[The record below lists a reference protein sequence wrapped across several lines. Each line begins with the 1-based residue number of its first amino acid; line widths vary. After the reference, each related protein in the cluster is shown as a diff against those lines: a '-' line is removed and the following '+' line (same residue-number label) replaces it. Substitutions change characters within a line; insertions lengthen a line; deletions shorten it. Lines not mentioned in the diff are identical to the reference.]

1 MRDFLFLMKKVYCL
15 LIVLLAFL
23 PGIYAQYLPV
33 EVLNAENKLPFSDV
47 SSVSFDAHHLAWIA
61 SYGQGI
67 AVFNGNKTIAH
78 YTTGNGLKSNYV
90 VSIKPVG
97 DSVFVVQDKYLSL
110 WYRNAFSRLPVPR
123 LNSGEELANV
133 FVDSQY
139 RLWLTTDAG
148 KIVKYTATLD
158 TFSVFDASQT
168 MNYTGYLY
176 RITEDN
182 RGNIWFG
189 ALDGNI
195 IIYDTT
201 KDIFID
207 GMKKF
212 DTDFINVYD
221 FLPTDSCMYV
231 SAYAGFYKIT
241 DDTVQNLIV
250 PGKDSFFTEKALY
263 FQEINRVNG
272 KFYGFSLYGVA
283 EIIIHANY
291 LEVPR
296 DYSTTEG
303 LPLYSIRG
311 MTTSPDNELWLATG
325 HGVVRIPAFDVW
337 EYSTTQLVKG
347 YLANEVT
354 NLEKGQG
361 NDVLFEAPGFLF
373 VLNDSSLIPQTIWL
387 TPDSFSGAEITKVF
401 PLDSNYNRMWA
412 ATIGDGMVYF
422 DREKDIYH
430 KYCQCQTRW
439 SMSAIIEALR
449 LGNDSFMV
457 VSQYQWA
464 LFYDTTYHFIHIT
477 KDLQPVI
484 SLSDN
489 DSSAF
494 IDIQFIYDF
503 RKIDNRI
510 FLATSAGLF
519 IWDNGK
525 ITRWNLPGL
534 NTSIERIVQDRNG
547 YFWLLTMDKKL
558 YRYHETDNTLKDF
571 THIIHPSLKSQYYF
585 IYFRDNDLWIDNLQR
600 ITLDSRSEPQKTE
613 LYVSNRLNYWIG
625 QVEYEPVVAGQS
637 IYLASNEKVIRAPLS
652 LLHPKET
659 APNVVVFSA
668 YNYVDST
675 YFYRSQTF
683 EPEEN
688 TLEINAF
695 VVDYTTRPENIIL
708 EYTTVVDGD
717 TARWIAKDARRQSF
731 LLSNL
736 PSGNYQVLFRAR
748 YIDSNQY
755 SPVQSVM
762 FTILPHWYQTGWFYG
777 IAAMSIVLVI
787 VWYFRRYKRRLYKE
801 NQVKQ
806 EIALLQIKALQA
818 QMNPHFIFNTLNTI
832 QYHILEGDSESTL
845 SLLSQF
851 SKLIRATFEIVGEKE
866 IPLEK
871 ELWFLKQYL
880 EIEQTRFDHKFD
892 FIISVDENID
902 EHTLKI
908 PPLLLQPFVE
918 NAILHA
924 FEGVEKPLLEI
935 RFSLSGDRLT
945 CIIKDNGKGFSPAD
959 SGQGTHAIN
968 ITNKR
973 LEKLNAINAKRW
985 FDLKI
990 DSSPQ
995 GTIVSLSFNIKN

>member
-1 MRDFLFLMKKVYCL
+1 MKKVFEL

-23 PGIYAQYLPV
+23 PGMYAQYLPV
-33 EVLNAENKLPFSDV
+33 EVLNVENKLPFSDV
-47 SSVSFDAHHLAWIA
+47 SSVSFDGRHLAWIT
-61 SYGQGI
+61 SYGKGV

-78 YTTGNGLKSNYV
+78 YTTENGLQSNYV
-90 VSIKPVG
+90 VTVNAVG
-97 DSVFVVQDKYLSL
+97 DSVFIVQDKYLSL

-123 LNSGEELANV
+123 LNSGEELAGV
-133 FVDSQY
+133 FVDSRQQ
-139 RLWLTTDAG
+139 LWLTTDAG
-148 KIVKYTATLD
+148 KIVKYTAALD
-158 TFSVFDASQT
+158 TFAVFDASQT
-168 MNYTGYLY
+168 MNYTDYLFN
-176 RITEDN
+176 IAEDSQ
-182 RGNIWFG
+182 GNIWFG
-189 ALDGNI
+189 ALEGNI
-195 IIYDTT
+195 IIYDKT

-250 PGKDSFFTEKALY
+250 PGKAPFFTEKALY
-263 FQEINRVNG
+263 FQEVNRVNG
-272 KFYGFSLYGVA
+272 KLYGFSMYGVA

-303 LPLYSIRG
+303 LPLYSITG

-337 EYSTTQLVKG
+337 EYSTTQLIKG
-347 YLANEVT
+347 YLANDVT

-373 VLNDSSLIPQTIWL
+373 VLNDSSLTPQTVWL
-387 TPDSFSGAEITKVF
+387 TPDSFSGSDITKVF
-401 PLDSNYNRMWA
+401 PLDSNYNRMWL
-412 ATIGDGMVYF
+412 ATISEGMVYV
-422 DREKDIYH
+422 DKEKDIYH

-439 SMSAIIEALR
+439 SMSVIIEALR

-457 VSQYQWA
+457 VGQYQWA

-484 SLSDN
+484 SLADN

-494 IDIQFIYDF
+494 IDIQYIYDF

-519 IWDNGK
+519 IWENGK

-534 NTSIERIVQDRNG
+534 NTSIERVVKDRNG
-547 YFWLLTMDKKL
+547 YFWLLTTDKL

-571 THIIHPSLKSQYYF
+571 THIIHPSLKSQYHD
-585 IYFRDNDLWIDNLQR
+585 IYFRDNDLWIDNSQR
-600 ITLDSRSEPQKTE
+600 IILDSRSEPQKTE

-652 LLHPKET
+652 LLRPKET

-675 YFYRSQTF
+675 YFYHSPTF

-748 YIDSNQY
+748 YIDSQQY
-755 SPVQSVM
+755 SPVQSVA

-777 IAAMSIVLVI
+777 IIILLFVSGISG
-787 VWYFRRYKRRLYKE
+787 YFHFKTQQAQKRNAIE
-801 NQVKQ
+801 KQ
-806 EIALLQIKALQA
+806 IALLQVKALQA
-818 QMNPHFIFNTLNTI
+818 QMNPHFIFNTLNTV
-832 QYHILEGDSESTL
+832 QYHILEGDNEATL
-845 SLLSQF
+845 TLLSQF
-851 SKLIRATFEIVGEKE
+851 SKLIRETFTIVGEKE
-866 IPLEK
+866 ISLEK
-871 ELWFLKQYL
+871 EIRFLTQYL
-880 EIEQTRFDHKFD
+880 EIEQTRFDHTFN
-892 FIISVDENID
+892 FVISVDEKINT
-902 EHTLKI
+902 HTLKI

-924 FEGVEKPLLEI
+924 FKDIDKPLLEI
-935 RFSLSGDRLT
+935 RFSLSGNRLI
-945 CIIKDNGKGFSPAD
+945 CIIKDNGKGFTSTTPN
-959 SGQGTHAIN
+959 QEVHAIE

-973 LEKLNAINAKRW
+973 IEKLNALNTKRL
-985 FDLKI
+985 FDVTI
-990 DSSPQ
+990 DSSPK
-995 GTIVSLSFNIKN
+995 GTTVTLSFNI